1 MVEWEPLS
9 SPGSPPDRNH
19 VPQLRDRKG
28 HVRARREAA
37 PRAALDAGWRP
48 GRPPDP
54 RDLWDPVGADGH
66 PTEPVSHRHDGGSR
80 QRRARRGPVGVRGDY
95 AKEPDERSHR
105 GGRDQH
111 HPDLLRRAA
120 RPDRR
125 HRRDS
130 RRNSRGGEA
139 GPPPGPPRRGHHS
152 RPNPSQPPPR
162 GPSPFFLFLSFSN
175 LPPGTPSPTSPP

>member
-9 SPGSPPDRNH
+9 SRGCPPDRNH

-54 RDLWDPVGADGH
+54 RDLWDSVGDDGH
-66 PTEPVSHRHDGGSR
+66 PTEPICHRHDGGSP

-111 HPDLLRRAA
+111 HSDLLRRAA
-120 RPDRR
+120 PP
-125 HRRDS
+125 
-130 RRNSRGGEA
+130 NP
-139 GPPPGPPRRGHHS
+139 GPPPDSWPHSPRNENPIPPV
-152 RPNPSQPPPR
+152 PTP
-162 GPSPFFLFLSFSN
+162 PSPQY
-175 LPPGTPSPTSPP
+175 SPTTP